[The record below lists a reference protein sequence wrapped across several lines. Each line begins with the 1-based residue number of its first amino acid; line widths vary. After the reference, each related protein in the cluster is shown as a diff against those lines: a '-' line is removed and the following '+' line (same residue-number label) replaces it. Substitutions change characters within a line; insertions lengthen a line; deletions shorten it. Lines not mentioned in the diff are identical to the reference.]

1 MVLKD
6 SRRIGVRTISGMEQE
21 WSARRQMSEMGHVL
35 GHGRAAAWERL
46 NRSVD
51 RVTGAVGSLWAVTG
65 ATLVLVAWVITG
77 PVLQFSDEGQLFI
90 NTTTT
95 VLTFGSVLVIQGK
108 HRPQSH
114 VGVGPTPALQAP
126 DSPETT

>member
-1 MVLKD
+1 
-6 SRRIGVRTISGMEQE
+6 
-21 WSARRQMSEMGHVL
+21 MGHVL

-51 RVTGAVGSLWAVTG
+51 RVAGAVGSLWAVSG
-65 ATLVLVAWVITG
+65 GILVLVVWVITG
-77 PVLQFSDEGQLFI
+77 PVLQLSDEGQLFI

-114 VGVGPTPALQAP
+114 VDAGPTPALQLP
-126 DSPETT
+126 DSPDAT

>member
-1 MVLKD
+1 
-6 SRRIGVRTISGMEQE
+6 MEQE

-35 GHGRAAAWERL
+35 GHRRAAAWERL

-65 ATLVLVAWVITG
+65 GTLVLVVWVITG

-108 HRPQSH
+108 HRPQRQ
-114 VGVGPTPALQAP
+114 VGVGPTPALQVP
-126 DSPETT
+126 DSPDTT